1 MPHLTWNSLVPSFL
15 RLGSPETEPETKI
28 HVHVIMKCSQEKPV
42 ELWAS
47 GKWKKATQCVLHRK
61 ELWFSPVGELRRQ
74 CGLRVRVFLGRD
86 KGAWQFTHT
95 PVGSGLPLHWEE
107 VNSQASLCRLIFPVS
122 FTVKAS
128 RIIEPL
134 RPHLPWDRPV
144 LVPLWPHL
152 SAVHSPPL
160 LQPPWPPC

>member
-47 GKWKKATQCVLHRK
+47 GKWKKATQCVLHRE

-74 CGLRVRVFLGRD
+74 CGLRVRVVLGRD
-86 KGAWQFTHT
+86 KGA
-95 PVGSGLPLHWEE
+95 
-107 VNSQASLCRLIFPVS
+107 
-122 FTVKAS
+122 
-128 RIIEPL
+128 
-134 RPHLPWDRPV
+134 
-144 LVPLWPHL
+144 
-152 SAVHSPPL
+152 
-160 LQPPWPPC
+160 